1 MIKSFKGVPPQIAET
16 AFIHEMATVIGDV
29 HIGEHSS
36 IWPGAVLRGDLY
48 YIRVGRYTNIQ
59 DGSILHVRSGQCPV
73 SVGDYVTVGHN
84 VILHGCTVKD
94 RCLIGMGAIVL
105 DDAVIGEQALVAA
118 GAVVQQGQIVP
129 PRTLVAGIPAKVKR
143 ELSDEEI
150 EHMQMAWKN
159 YLELKEIY
167 RKEALDR
174 TAIEAIGGKYRDL
187 MTSSEE
193 YARQKQAEIELEER
207 KWRRS

>member
-1 MIKSFKGVPPQIAET
+1 MIRPFKGVHAKIAET
-16 AFIHEMATVIGDV
+16 AFVHEMATVIGDV

-59 DGSILHVRSGQCPV
+59 DGSILHVITGKYPTI
-73 SVGDYVTVGHN
+73 VGDYVTVGHN

-105 DDAVIGEQALVAA
+105 DDAVVGEQALVAA
-118 GAVVQQGQIVP
+118 GSLVAMGQVVP

-143 ELSDEEI
+143 ELSEEEI
-150 EHMQMAWKN
+150 QRMEEGCNH

-167 RKEALDR
+167 LKESFGQ
-174 TAIEAIGGKYRDL
+174 TK
-187 MTSSEE
+187 
-193 YARQKQAEIELEER
+193 K
-207 KWRRS
+207 

>member
-1 MIKSFKGVPPQIAET
+1 MIKPFKGVHPMIAET

-59 DGSILHVRSGQCPV
+59 DGTVLHVRTGRSPV
-73 SVGDYVTVGHN
+73 IVGDYVTVGHN

-105 DDAVIGEQALVAA
+105 DDAVVGEEALVAA
-118 GAVVQQGQIVP
+118 GAVVQQGQVVP

-143 ELSDEEI
+143 ELTDEELRRM
-150 EHMQMAWKN
+150 EEGCQH

-167 RKEALDR
+167 LKE
-174 TAIEAIGGKYRDL
+174 
-187 MTSSEE
+187 
-193 YARQKQAEIELEER
+193 
-207 KWRRS
+207 